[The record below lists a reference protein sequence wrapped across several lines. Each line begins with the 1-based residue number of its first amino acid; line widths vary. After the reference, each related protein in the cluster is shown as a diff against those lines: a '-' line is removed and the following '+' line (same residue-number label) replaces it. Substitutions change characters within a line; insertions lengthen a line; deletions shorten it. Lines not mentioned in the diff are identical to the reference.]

1 MAQYTSQFKLKVAKE
16 AIKAKTYSEVERKYG
31 VSSGLVKKWADAYA
45 QYGEM
50 AFEANG
56 PLLYQDQRIR
66 ELERQ
71 IADLKEE
78 NAILK
83 KATAYFSRNDQ

>member
-31 VSSGLVKKWADAYA
+31 VSSGSVKKWADAYA

-83 KATAYFSRNDQ
+83 KATAYFSRNDL

>member
-1 MAQYTSQFKLKVAKE
+1 M
-16 AIKAKTYSEVERKYG
+16 
-31 VSSGLVKKWADAYA
+31 VKKWADAYA

-83 KATAYFSRNDQ
+83 KATAYFSRNDL